1 MSKRKRDDDVEDGD
15 ATSSA
20 NFRQQRRI
28 MSAFEESSKHLSRA
42 FKLAKGLEQ
51 QKMGRRLKAAA
62 AKKDQKDMDRIT
74 AEKQAIKVGVD
85 TIRVRASGWD

>member
-1 MSKRKRDDDVEDGD
+1 MSKRKRGDDVEDGD
-15 ATSSA
+15 AIAAA

-28 MSAFEESSKHLSRA
+28 MAAFEESAKNLSRA

-62 AKKDQKDMDRIT
+62 AKKDQKDMDRIA
-74 AEKQAIKVGVD
+74 AEKTAVKVGAERLNIGV
-85 TIRVRASGWD
+85 VRS